1 MKHLEFDQ
9 IQAYLDDNL
18 PEQEEQIKAHLDSCP
33 RCRQE
38 VRQYQALYTALGQSE
53 LTAAAA
59 GFADRVM
66 ANLPAEA
73 PQGFADRLWQY
84 LPIPLAAAVSL
95 VAALIWVDWSWLGKL
110 VPEVDLAAQQ
120 QRLTGAL
127 ELVTGAVHLDHGLL
141 GLAVLVALLLVYLDR
156 LLRQARRRTLQVW

>member
-1 MKHLEFDQ
+1 MKHLESDQ
-9 IQAYLDDNL
+9 IQNYLDGNL
-18 PEQEEQIKAHLDSCP
+18 PEQAMQIEAHLNSCA

-38 VRQYQALYTALGQSE
+38 VRQYQALYTALGQSK

-59 GFADRVM
+59 SFADRVM

-73 PQGFADRLWQY
+73 PRSLSDRLWRY

-95 VAALIWVDWSWLGKL
+95 VAALIWIDWSWLGKL
-110 VPEVDLAAQQ
+110 VPEVDLAALQ
-120 QRLTGAL
+120 QRLAAAQ

-141 GLAVLVALLLVYLDR
+141 GLAGAVALLLVYLDR

>member
-1 MKHLEFDQ
+1 MKHLEIDQ
-9 IQAYLDDNL
+9 VQDYLDGNL
-18 PEQEEQIKAHLDSCP
+18 PEQAMQIEAHLDSCAC
-33 RCRQE
+33 CRQE
-38 VRQYQALYTALGQSE
+38 VRQYQALFAALEQSE
-53 LTAAAA
+53 LSAPAS

-66 ANLPAEA
+66 ANLPAAA
-73 PQGFADRLWQY
+73 PQSLADRLWQY

-95 VAALIWVDWSWLGKL
+95 VAALIWIDWSWLGKL
-110 VPEVDLAAQQ
+110 MPEVDLAALQ

-141 GLAVLVALLLVYLDR
+141 GLAGLVALLLVYLDR